1 VLNYILSSGMK
12 SSTVHSQ
19 ITEMADFI
27 VKKFGVDIPLKEYQA
42 RQSGLFS
49 FLKK

>member
-1 VLNYILSSGMK
+1 MK

-19 ITEMADFI
+19 ITELADFI